1 MLTPRCSMM
10 TLLLATALLVLGLP
24 AAVTGQEEHA
34 APEDSQIAAEADAE
48 AVPAVLE
55 STARHRQVARMVT
68 RFVERAHYARINVDD
83 ELSGLVLDNY
93 IESLDPNRHYF
104 RAPDITYFE
113 RYRYSLDD
121 VMRSGNFDPILDIF
135 RLYRLRAQQNLDF
148 ALAALET
155 EPDFTT
161 DEEYTF
167 NRKDE
172 PWLETSEEMQEL
184 WRRRVT
190 NDALSLVLADKSWDD
205 TVDVLTKR
213 YDRVLKRINELDSDD
228 VFEMFLNSFAR
239 TLDPHSSYLSPRQS
253 EEYRIQMSLSYQG
266 IGASL
271 QLEDELVSVL
281 NVIPGGP
288 ASIDGRIQANDR
300 ITAVGQGDDGDM
312 VDVVGWQLDDVVQLI
327 RGPSGTTV
335 RLQIL
340 PADSLPG
347 SATSVISLV
356 RDKIKLEEQAA
367 KAERLELDRDG
378 ENAAVGV
385 ITIPSFYQ
393 DYEARSR
400 GDKDYVSTTRDV
412 ERLIGEL
419 EAEGIDGLVIDLRGN
434 GGGHLSE
441 ATSLTGLFIPEGP
454 IVQLKD
460 TNGRIEV
467 LDDPVPQVAYSGPL
481 VLLVDRFS
489 ASASEIFAAAIQ
501 DYRRGVVIG
510 QRTFGKGTVQNLY
523 ILDQYARRVP
533 DPGLGQLT
541 LTIGKYYRVTGGST
555 QHRGVLP
562 DIDLPSAV
570 DPDRIGESSRDR
582 ALPWDQIK
590 PTGFM
595 AEEPMDSE
603 IAYLTEFQNA
613 RMQDDPDIDYLMLDI
628 EAADEAREQTTVS
641 LNKQA
646 RIAEREER
654 KEKRLQRENDRRVAV
669 GLEPV
674 ASLDDIDAEDQ
685 PDILLN
691 QATQIITDL
700 ALIKGARSAAVTGTA
715 VPES

>member
-1 MLTPRCSMM
+1 MK
-10 TLLLATALLVLGLP
+10 LLLIASSLMLVAMPLVADDAEDAA
-24 AAVTGQEEHA
+24 AAVRTE
-34 APEDSQIAAEADAE
+34 
-48 AVPAVLE
+48 VPSVLE
-55 STARHRQVARMVT
+55 STQRHRQVARMVT
-68 RFVERAHYARINVDD
+68 RFVERAHYSRITVDD
-83 ELSGLVLDNY
+83 DLSGLVLDNY

-104 RAPDITYFE
+104 REPDITYFE
-113 RYRYSLDD
+113 RYRYAIDD
-121 VMRSGNFDPILDIF
+121 VMRTGNFDPVLDIF

-148 ALAALET
+148 ALATLES
-155 EPDFTT
+155 EIQFTA
-161 DEEYTF
+161 DEDYIF

-172 PWLETSEEMQEL
+172 PWLSSTDEMQDL
-184 WRRRVT
+184 WRKRVT
-190 NDALSLVLADKSWDD
+190 NDALSLVLADKEWED
-205 TVDVLTKR
+205 TVDVLGKR
-213 YDRVLKRINELDSDD
+213 YNRVLKRINQLDSDD

-288 ASIDGRIQANDR
+288 ASIDGRITANDR

-312 VDVVGWQLDDVVQLI
+312 TDVVGWQLDDVVQLI

-347 SATSVISLV
+347 DEQHVIDLV

-367 KAERLELDRDG
+367 KSERIEIERDG
-378 ENAAVGV
+378 TATTIGV
-385 ITIPSFYQ
+385 VSIPSFYQ

-412 ERLIGEL
+412 RRLVEEL
-419 EAEGIDGLVIDLRGN
+419 EADGIDGLVIDLRGN

-454 IVQLKD
+454 VVQLKD

-467 LDDPVPQVAYSGPL
+467 LDDPVPQVAYGGPL
-481 VLLVDRFS
+481 VILVDRFS

-562 DIDLPSAV
+562 DIDLPSVV
-570 DPDRIGESSRDR
+570 DPERVGESSRDR
-582 ALPWDQIK
+582 ALPWDQIR
-590 PTGFM
+590 PTGFR
-595 AEEPMDSE
+595 ADEPLDSE
-603 IAYLTEFQNA
+603 IAYLTQYQNS
-613 RMQDDPDIDYLMLDI
+613 RMQSDPDVDYLMLDI
-628 EAADEAREQTTVS
+628 AAADEARTQTTVS
-641 LNKQA
+641 LNQAA
-646 RIAEREER
+646 RIAEREQR
-654 KEKRLQRENDRRVAV
+654 QADRLQRENKRRHAL
-669 GLEPV
+669 GLEPIEE
-674 ASLDDIDAEDQ
+674 LDDLDAEDL
-685 PDILLN
+685 PDVLLD
-691 QATQIITDL
+691 QATQVIVDL
-700 ALIKGARSAAVTGTA
+700 VSIDGAKSAALTDAQPPG
-715 VPES
+715 S